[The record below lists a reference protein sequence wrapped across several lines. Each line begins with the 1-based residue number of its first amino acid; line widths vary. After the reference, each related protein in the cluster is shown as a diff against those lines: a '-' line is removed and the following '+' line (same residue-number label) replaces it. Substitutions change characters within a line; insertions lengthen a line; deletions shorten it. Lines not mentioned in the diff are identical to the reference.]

1 MQVKFLHNLG
11 RAEAEQCSEE
21 TKSKVNWEECKAGET
36 VNLSEA
42 AVEWLN
48 KRHGPEHSL
57 FERVLKGVA
66 KQPEITA
73 PAK

>member
-11 RAEAEQCSEE
+11 RAEAEECSEE
-21 TKSKVNWEECKAGET
+21 TKAKINWEECKAGET
-36 VNLSEA
+36 VNLPEA

-48 KRHGPEHSL
+48 KRHGTDHVL

-66 KQPEITA
+66 KSPELTA